1 MLCQK
6 CGKNPATTHIHSV
19 IGGVVKDISLCS
31 SCAAEQGYSSHPVG
45 SLASML
51 SSVFGDVA
59 LPGAIKEESCSCCG
73 ATFREIANTGKAGC
87 PLCYEK
93 FKKELLPY
101 LKRVHGSV
109 QHIGKKP
116 ARDQLVVSTQ
126 DKITEMRKKLS
137 LLVKNEN
144 YEEAA
149 VVRDEIKRMEEEN
162 GNE

>member
-6 CGKNPATTHIHSV
+6 CGKNTATTHIHSV
-19 IGGVVKDISLCS
+19 IGGIVKDIDLCPA
-31 SCAAEQGYSSHPVG
+31 CAAEQGYSSNTVG

-51 SSVFGDVA
+51 SSVFGDVTIS
-59 LPGAIKEESCSCCG
+59 GTVKEESCSCCG
-73 ATFREIANTGKAGC
+73 STFREIANTGKAGC

-93 FKKELLPY
+93 FKNQLLPY

-116 ARDQLVVSTQ
+116 KKEQLIVSPK
-126 DKITEMRKKLS
+126 DKLSQMRKKLTE
-137 LLVKNEN
+137 LVKNEN

-149 VVRDEIKRMEEEN
+149 IIRDEIKRIEEEN

>member
-19 IGGVVKDISLCS
+19 IGGVVKDVDLCQ
-31 SCAAEQGYSSHPVG
+31 SCAAEQGYSSNPVG

-59 LPGAIKEESCSCCG
+59 LPCAAREEGCSCCG
-73 ATFREIANTGKAGC
+73 ATFREIANMGKAGC

-101 LKRVHGSV
+101 LKRIHGSV
-109 QHIGKKP
+109 QHVGKKS
-116 ARDQLVVSTQ
+116 ARDQLIVTPK
-126 DKITEMRKKLS
+126 DKLTEMRKKLTE
-137 LLVKNEN
+137 LVKNEN

-149 VVRDEIKRMEEEN
+149 VVRDEIRRIEEEN